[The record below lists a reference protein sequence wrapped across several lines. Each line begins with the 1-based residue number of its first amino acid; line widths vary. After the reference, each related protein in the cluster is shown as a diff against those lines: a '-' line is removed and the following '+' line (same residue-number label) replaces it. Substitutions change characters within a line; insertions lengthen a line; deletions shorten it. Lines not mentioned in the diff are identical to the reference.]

1 MIFKK
6 GMGWRACYD
15 EERNLYTA
23 EIGGGPNH
31 DLYEINKEIFDL
43 LDDPATERPS
53 SLISNGRHLYMAV
66 DDRCGPPYT
75 VILDEDYQELCP
87 WAETKISGEV
97 MPTELVD
104 AAVELFASEA
114 NNREQRR
121 KKRAER
127 EKEKKKKET
136 KKAKK
141 KE

>member
-53 SLISNGRHLYMAV
+53 SLISKGRHLYMAV

-75 VILDEDYQELCP
+75 VILDEDYQKLCP

-114 NNREQRR
+114 DNREQRR

-127 EKEKKKKET
+127 EKEKKKQET

>member
-75 VILDEDYQELCP
+75 VILDEDYQKLCP
-87 WAETKISGEV
+87 WAETMISGEV

-104 AAVELFASEA
+104 AAVEIFASEA
-114 NNREQRR
+114 DNREQRR

-127 EKEKKKKET
+127 EKEKKKQET
-136 KKAKK
+136 KKTKK

>member
-31 DLYEINKEIFDL
+31 DLYEITKEIFDL

-53 SLISNGRHLYMAV
+53 SLISSGRHLYMAV

-75 VILDEDYQELCP
+75 VILDEDYQKLCP
-87 WAETKISGEV
+87 WAETMISGEV

-104 AAVELFASEA
+104 AAVEIFASEA
-114 NNREQRR
+114 DNREQRR
-121 KKRAER
+121 KKKAER
-127 EKEKKKKET
+127 EKEKKKKEAE
-136 KKAKK
+136 KAKK